1 MPTVADLEVLE
12 SSKPMGI
19 LLELRIGSWQAK
31 QKQHHSKRKSKR
43 RTSYLQVRRKKED
56 TMNKED
62 YLMRQIDE
70 FRDKAKQLQL
80 LLKAKET
87 QVNELETMVNAR
99 EAKAVELEGLLQVRK
114 SEADQLVTETS
125 AQIQLMIQALDRQM
139 EQFNT
144 SLGDQ
149 VQGVNEQFGERVQS
163 LEEKLD
169 AIKADICDKVHTED
183 VKCYRNMKSL
193 IEGQNE
199 KFDNVK
205 LSDES
210 LKSVRKSFKG
220 LKFLAFFAFVDFI
233 LLILFALYELGV
245 FDMLL
250 LF

>member
-1 MPTVADLEVLE
+1 
-12 SSKPMGI
+12 MG
-19 LLELRIGSWQAK
+19 LFFLNAQG
-31 QKQHHSKRKSKR
+31 RKANI
-43 RTSYLQVRRKKED
+43 
-56 TMNKED
+56 MNKED

-87 QVNELETMVNAR
+87 QVNELENMVNAR
-99 EAKAVELEGLLQVRK
+99 EAKAVELEGLLQVRR

-139 EQFNT
+139 EQFNA
-144 SLGDQ
+144 SVGDQ
-149 VQGVNEQFGERVQS
+149 VQGVNLQFGEKVQS

-193 IEGQNE
+193 IEAQNE

-205 LSDES
+205 LSQES
-210 LKSVRKSFKG
+210 LTSVRKSFKG

-233 LLILFALYELGV
+233 LLILFALYELGI

-250 LF
+250 IF